1 MSREDFLKILI
12 KREEYSPAFIA
23 REIEAKAKKEGQT

>member
-1 MSREDFLKILI
+1 MNIYEPAGRA
-12 KREEYSPAFIA
+12 REYSP